1 MKGVIGS
8 IISMFTI
15 LVLLTV
21 AYKLGSGDIYLGIT
35 NLWNVVFGAANNLA
49 DAIVKFIQS

>member
-21 AYKLGSGDIYLGIT
+21 AYKLGSGDIYLGLT

-49 DAIVKFIQS
+49 DAIVKFIQN